1 MPLNFLNNG
10 IFPDNAQL
18 SFGTSGD
25 LVIKH
30 DGSNSKL
37 ENNTGDLY
45 IINEANNEDII
56 FQNDDGSGGIETYF
70 YLDGSLAD
78 GTYNY
83 TRWNDGGVIT
93 FGDGQDLRIWHDPS
107 NSSAYMRNYTND
119 LYIESTADD
128 KDIIFKCDDGSGGTA
143 TYFFLDGSE
152 VRTTF
157 NKEARFI
164 DDAKLKLGDSGDLE
178 IYHSGSHSFIS
189 DQGTGDL
196 VILSNQV
203 SINNAAN
210 SENIAKF
217 IENGAVELYY
227 DDSKK
232 FETTTNGVT
241 ITGGL
246 TTTASSTIAGANATA
261 DFLFLDD
268 VKASFGTSGDL
279 EIYHDASNSYIKD
292 TATGSLRI
300 ATDHFRLYNA
310 AVDELMITAVEDGAV
325 DLYYNYSKKF
335 ETTNAGATVTGDLTV
350 SGAIIPGSLSGY
362 LPLSGGTMTGDIV
375 FNDSVKARFGT
386 GLDAYIQH
394 DGTNTEIINATG
406 NLNIKS
412 TATDGDISFY
422 ADDGSG
428 GVEEYFRL
436 DGSAGSSDPVTVFP
450 DSSYLKFGSSQDFS
464 FVHNGSQSY
473 IQNFTGDLQIQN
485 NADDADILFRCDDGS
500 GGLTTYFYLDGSIVE
515 NRFSKA
521 TRHSDNIIAKFG
533 DGNDLN
539 IYSDGTNGIISNV
552 NGSLNI
558 IQNTDDEDIN
568 IECDNGSGGT
578 TTYMLFDGSQ
588 TNIHT
593 QVDFRIYDD
602 KKLQLGNDADFEAF
616 HDGTHMY
623 MANNTGDWYIT
634 QAADNEDIIFRGD
647 DGSGGAAT
655 YFYMDGSLVNGTSVK
670 GATRFP
676 DSSKIYMGT
685 GGDLEIF
692 HDGTDTYLE
701 NYTGSFNFTQ
711 HLNDGNMV
719 FKCDDG
725 SGGTAVYF
733 TLDGGSSATNEL
745 YTKWPDYSRIALGT
759 GKDLQLYHDGSNSF
773 IQDIGT
779 GNLYIDATS
788 SIIFRDYGSAEEMAK
803 FINDGAV
810 ELYYDNSKKFE
821 TTTTGIEVTGLT
833 DTDSLLIGSGA
844 TVTTILDEDNMASD
858 SATAL
863 ATQQSIKAYVDSST
877 TGVLTYQGTWNADTN
892 SPTLSSG
899 SGTPGYYYIV
909 STAGSTNLDGITDWA
924 VGDWAVF
931 SDQATDAWQKIDNTA
946 VGNVSG
952 SGANNRLVLW
962 NGTSTVDSDSNFY
975 MSGTTLYA
983 PNLTIGGNLN
993 ATSNL
998 TVDCVGDIT
1007 LDAGGNDIRFSG
1019 DGTQFGKFTRD
1030 GGNFRIYA
1038 SEDNKD
1044 LEFWGV
1050 DDSSD
1055 VLALTLDMS
1064 EAGYAIFNS
1073 GIQATNTYFTGT
1085 MNVASP
1091 IYHVGDTDTYFG
1103 FSANDT
1109 FSVTTGG
1116 TTALTIDSSQDAT
1129 FAGDIAV
1136 GPKSNATV
1144 QVSES
1149 GNSTVKMLAGSVG
1162 RVGTYSS
1169 HNLNLMANS
1178 NTVLTLDT
1186 SQDALFASDVAITA
1200 KLAVGATSAHASYDL
1215 YNQGTFY
1222 SNGAATINANLTVDA
1237 GSISITA
1244 DGSNAVTLTESGS
1257 GDFTIDAPD
1266 DIRLDAGGG
1275 DIALRD
1281 DGIEY
1286 GRITNNN
1293 PGLKISSSA
1302 TDSSINLMPNGS
1314 GNVYAY
1320 TDSVIIAGDEAETT
1334 QLMFRTDQGDDNGD
1348 DWIIK
1353 NPLDNI
1359 LEFTNNISG
1368 SQVEHF
1374 SITPAAT
1381 VADSIATFAGK
1392 VLIPSGYVGR
1402 DTHNYITFE
1411 TDDQIVIRVADS
1423 HRLKLTSAAM
1433 LPYTDSSYDLGSTA
1447 LRYSNI
1453 WVDNINGGTPTT
1465 GGPYLPLSG
1474 GTVSGNV
1481 AVTGTTTVGSSTGNG
1496 AVLHGSKAVT
1506 LTENTFT
1513 TTLTVTLSGHT
1524 ACYVKIFVTGDWNSH
1539 SAVQYLGEYFLANS
1553 DGSYNEPG
1561 MIIREVDNTK
1571 TDSIVGKIVDPS
1583 GTSGNR
1589 DFVIQLKADDT
1600 VGSNNVAAKV
1610 TYEVMGQ
1617 YVSVS

>member
-10 IFPDNAQL
+10 IFPDNARL
-18 SFGTSGD
+18 NFGTGSDMHIRHTGTYGVIENSVGD
-25 LVIKH
+25 TYIKTIAA
-30 DGSNSKL
+30 DTNI
-37 ENNTGDLY
+37 Y
-45 IINEANNEDII
+45 
-56 FQNDDGSGGIETYF
+56 FQADDGSGGSETYF
-70 YLDGSLAD
+70 YLDGVGGGSQPFTVWPDDAVINL
-78 GTYNY
+78 GTGHDLRLQHTGTTSKIDNY
-83 TRWNDGGVIT
+83 T
-93 FGDGQDLRIWHDPS
+93 GDLEIS
-107 NSSAYMRNYTND
+107 NYT
-119 LYIESTADD
+119 DD
-128 KDIIFKCDDGSGGTA
+128 GDISLRSDNGSGGTKTYLKLDGGIASMIGYTDLLFFDDLKLKFGDSQDLEIYHDGSHSYISDQGTGELKILGSSISIQSANGNEYIAYFQGTGGQTASLYAGNSKKFETTTNGA
-143 TYFFLDGSE
+143 TITGGLTTTASSTIAGANATADFLFLDNVKASFG
-152 VRTTF
+152 T
-157 NKEARFI
+157 
-164 DDAKLKLGDSGDLE
+164 SGDLE

-232 FETTTNGVT
+232 FETT
-241 ITGGL
+241 
-246 TTTASSTIAGANATA
+246 S
-261 DFLFLDD
+261 
-268 VKASFGTSGDL
+268 
-279 EIYHDASNSYIKD
+279 
-292 TATGSLRI
+292 
-300 ATDHFRLYNA
+300 
-310 AVDELMITAVEDGAV
+310 
-325 DLYYNYSKKF
+325 
-335 ETTNAGATVTGDLTV
+335 AGATVTGDLTV

-362 LPLSGGTMTGDIV
+362 LPLSGGTMTGDTDHG
-375 FNDSVKARFGT
+375 DSVYSYWGASND
-386 GLDAYIQH
+386 LQIYH
-394 DGTNTEIINATG
+394 DGTDSYVSNTQNSG
-406 NLNIKS
+406 NLIIQNGGNDKDVIFKC
-412 TATDGDISFY
+412 
-422 ADDGSG
+422 DDGSG
-428 GVEEYFRL
+428 GLAEYYRL
-436 DGSAGSSDPVTVFP
+436 DGGVERNIFSKNFRLLDDVQLDIGTSDDFRIVHTSANNNTYV
-450 DSSYLKFGSSQDFS
+450 
-464 FVHNGSQSY
+464 
-473 IQNFTGDLQIQN
+473 QNFTGDLQIEN
-485 NADDADILFRCDDGS
+485 YANDKDILFRCDDGS
-500 GGLTTYFYLDGSIVE
+500 GGLETYFFLDGSTGSTKFPNNKKLVLGD
-515 NRFSKA
+515 S
-521 TRHSDNIIAKFG
+521 SDLRLLY
-533 DGNDLN
+533 DG
-539 IYSDGTNGIISNV
+539 SDSYIQADGAGH
-552 NGSLNI
+552 LY
-558 IQNTDDEDIN
+558 IQNKNTDRDI
-568 IECDNGSGGT
+568 ILQSDDGSGGE

-616 HDGTHMY
+616 HDSAHMY

-647 DGSGGAAT
+647 DGNGGAAT
-655 YFYMDGSLVNGTSVK
+655 YFYMDGSLVNGTSIK

-759 GKDLQLYHDGSNSF
+759 GKDLQLYHDGSDSF
-773 IQDIGT
+773 IKNST
-779 GNLYIDATS
+779 GSLVIEQA
-788 SIIFRDYGSAEEMAK
+788 A
-803 FINDGAV
+803 GAIALRPVTGENGILIV
-810 ELYYDNSKKFE
+810 ENAAVSLYYDNSKKLE
-821 TTTTGIEVTGLT
+821 TNSGGVEVTGNTTTSGLI
-833 DTDSLLIGSGA
+833 IGSGA

-909 STAGSTNLDGITDWA
+909 SHAGSTNLDGITDWA

-952 SGANNRLVLW
+952 SGVDNRLVLW
-962 NGTSTVDSDSNFY
+962 SGTSTVDSDSDFY
-975 MSGTTLYA
+975 VDGDTLYTDNLGVSSDINLGGNINKTSG
-983 PNLTIGGNLN
+983 NLTLDV
-993 ATSNL
+993 A
-998 TVDCVGDIT
+998 GDIKLSADGGDWYFQDGAANILVLT
-1007 LDAGGNDIRFSG
+1007 AGSNSSPTFAASQQDADIIFTGND
-1019 DGTQFGKFTRD
+1019 
-1030 GGNFRIYA
+1030 GGSTIT
-1038 SEDNKD
+1038 
-1044 LEFWGV
+1044 
-1050 DDSSD
+1050 
-1055 VLALTLDMS
+1055 ALTLDMS
-1064 EAGYAIFNS
+1064 DGGTASFNN
-1073 GIQATNTYFTGT
+1073 GIIIPNYIYHTGDTNTYIGYSG
-1085 MNVASP
+1085 A
-1091 IYHVGDTDTYFG
+1091 
-1103 FSANDT
+1103 DT
-1109 FSVTTGG
+1109 FLVVTGG
-1116 TTALTIDSSQDAT
+1116 TTALTIDNSQAAT
-1129 FAGDIAV
+1129 FAGSLSAGACSFGTLNITDDIYHV
-1136 GPKSNATV
+1136 GDTNTYFGFGGGADTFQIV
-1144 QVSES
+1144 
-1149 GNSTVKMLAGSVG
+1149 TAGTSAL
-1162 RVGTYSS
+1162 TIDSS
-1169 HNLNLMANS
+1169 
-1178 NTVLTLDT
+1178 
-1186 SQDALFASDVAITA
+1186 QAITCTGDLQA
-1200 KLAVGATSAHASYDL
+1200 AGVYIGATNTSYDL
-1215 YNQGTFY
+1215 YNNGTSYF
-1222 SNGAATINANLTVDA
+1222 NGNVIVDATLTVSA
-1237 GSISITA
+1237 GPISISG

-1281 DGIEY
+1281 DGTEY

-1293 PGLKISSSA
+1293 PGLKISSSV

-1496 AVLHGSKAVT
+1496 AALHGSKAQT
-1506 LTENTFT
+1506 LTEDTFT
-1513 TTLTVTLSGHT
+1513 SILTVVMSDHT
-1524 ACYVKIFVTGDWNSH
+1524 ACYVKIFVAGDWSGH
-1539 SAVQYLGEYFLANS
+1539 SSAQYLGEYFLTNGA
-1553 DGSYNEPG
+1553 GSYNEPG

-1589 DFVIQLKADDT
+1589 DFVIQLKANDT
-1600 VGSNNVAAKV
+1600 VGTNDFSAKI